1 MRKLL
6 IAALLLAAAAPALAQ
21 PPPEAPVTF
30 EQLAPRIDE
39 RFRAFAAEA
48 HVPGMVWGI
57 VRDGRLIHVGRFGVQ
72 DLASNRPV
80 DAESLFRIASMS
92 KAFTAL
98 AILKLR
104 DEGRLSLD
112 ALAETY
118 VPEMRRWRYP
128 TADSARIRVRDLLS
142 HTGGFV
148 TDDPWGDR
156 QQMLPEAD
164 FTRMLRAG
172 VPFTRTPGTA
182 FEYSNFGYALLGR
195 IVTNVSG
202 RPYKDY
208 IEAEIMRPLGMSSTG
223 YDISASPGQ
232 RRAIGYRWEDDAHAR
247 EPDMAHG
254 TFGAMG
260 GVQTSASDYA
270 RWVAFLLAAWPPR
283 DAAEQGPARRASVRE
298 LSQGLN
304 FPAVARR
311 PGGSPE
317 DCPQA
322 AAYGMGFRV
331 AVDCELGLTLA
342 HGGGYPGYG
351 SFLLLLPDHGIGI
364 FAFANRTYAG
374 PSAPVWQAAL
384 ELRRAGLIAPRPVPI
399 SDALAGAYGAAAAMW
414 EAGNLGAGHGRL
426 AMNFLMDRDAFHW
439 AAEFARLKAQTG
451 ACRTDAPI
459 TATGALSGLFTWTCE
474 RGRLQGALLLAP
486 TNPPTIQ
493 ALRLRVEPGQ
503 AQ

>member
-1 MRKLL
+1 MRTAL
-6 IAALLLAAAAPALAQ
+6 IAAVLLAAAAPALAQ
-21 PPPEAPVTF
+21 PAPEVPQSL
-30 EQLAPRIDE
+30 EQLVPRIDAT
-39 RFRAFAAEA
+39 FRDFAIEA
-48 HVPGMVWGI
+48 HVPGMVWGV
-57 VRDGRLIHVGRFGVQ
+57 VRNGRLVHVGAYGEQ
-72 DLASNRPV
+72 DLDAHRPV
-80 DAESLFRIASMS
+80 DANTLFRIASMS

-104 DEGRLSLD
+104 DQGRLSLD

-128 TADSARIRVRDLLS
+128 TTDSPRIRVRDLLS
-142 HTGGFV
+142 HVGGFV

-156 QQMLPEAD
+156 QQVLSEAA

-172 VPFTRTPGTA
+172 VPFTRAPQGQ
-182 FEYSNFGYALLGR
+182 FEYSNLGYALLGR
-195 IVTNVSG
+195 IVTNLSG

-208 IEAEIMRPLGMSSTG
+208 IEAEIMRPLGMGASG
-223 YDISASPGQ
+223 YDIEAAPAE
-232 RRAIGYRWEDDAHAR
+232 RRALGYRWEDEAYVR

-254 TFGAMG
+254 AFGAMG
-260 GVQTSASDYA
+260 GVQTSAHDYA

-283 DAAEQGPARRASVRE
+283 DGAEQGPVRRSSVRE
-298 LSQGLN
+298 LGQGLN

-322 AAYGMGFRV
+322 AAYGMGMRV
-331 AVDCELGLTLA
+331 AVDCDLGLTMA

-351 SFLLLLPDHGIGI
+351 SFLLLLPERGVGI
-364 FAFANRTYAG
+364 FALANRTYAG

-384 ELRRAGLIAPRPVPI
+384 ALHRAGLLPARAQPV
-399 SDALAGAYGAAAAMW
+399 SEALAATYAAAGAMYQ
-414 EAGNLGAGHGRL
+414 AGSLAPGQSRL
-426 AMNFLMDRDAFHW
+426 AMNFLMDRSIDNW

-474 RGRLQGALLLAP
+474 RARLQGALLLAP
-486 TNPPTIQ
+486 TSPPTIQ
-493 ALRLRVEPGQ
+493 ALRLRVEP
-503 AQ
+503 